1 MLLVSAACV
10 TLLAYLA
17 ICALAYVRMCPL
29 DRLMVRLGLLHWRN
43 LLDHGRCGFSSS
55 SKLLAFALLPARALF
70 DDRAFNHAT
79 EGGAYNLFCLLGA
92 YYPVVAGL
100 SDKVAMHAFLVSRDV
115 PVPALYGY
123 STGPSYRSLLPL
135 EEGVRYI
142 CKPRGGCLGAGVRVV
157 TAADAVPPDHLV
169 QQRLRDCSSS
179 GARHY
184 RVVTMHDGRV
194 FATYRLT
201 QRDSQ
206 LAASNPGAGG
216 RVEVV
221 DGVPEL
227 LAPVVE
233 RLQRLHRASFAPV
246 LSLGWDVMAD
256 CDDVEESVRVLE
268 FNFGHS
274 AHFAGE
280 TEELA
285 AAYKAEARRWH
296 ARFYAS
302 L

>member
-1 MLLVSAACV
+1 MLVAAACLA
-10 TLLAYLA
+10 LLAYLA
-17 ICALAYVRMCPL
+17 VCALAYARMCPL
-29 DRLMVRLGLLHWRN
+29 DRLMVRLGLCHWRA
-43 LLDHGRCGFSSS
+43 LLAHGRCGASRWRTFV
-55 SKLLAFALLPARALF
+55 LLPVRALF
-70 DDRAFNHAT
+70 DERAFNHAT
-79 EGGAYNLFCLLGA
+79 EGGAYNLFGLLGA
-92 YYPVVAGL
+92 YYPTVAAL
-100 SDKVAMHAFLVSRDV
+100 SDKVTMHYFLASRDV
-115 PVPALYGY
+115 PVPRLYGY
-123 STGPSYRSLLPL
+123 STGPTYLSLVPL
-135 EEGVRYI
+135 EEGVTYI
-142 CKPRGGCLGAGVRVV
+142 CKPRGGCLGVGVRVV

-201 QRDSQ
+201 QPDAQ
-206 LAASNPGAGG
+206 IAASNHGAGG
-216 RVEVV
+216 QVEVV

-233 RLQRLHRASFAPV
+233 QLRRLHRASFAPV

-256 CDDVEESVRVLE
+256 CEEEAVRVLE

-280 TEELA
+280 TAELA
-285 AAYKAEARRWH
+285 DAYKEEARRWH
-296 ARFYAS
+296 AHAS

>member
-1 MLLVSAACV
+1 
-10 TLLAYLA
+10 
-17 ICALAYVRMCPL
+17 
-29 DRLMVRLGLLHWRN
+29 MVRLGLSHWRS
-43 LLDHGRCGFSSS
+43 LLDHCRCGFGS
-55 SKLLAFALLPARALF
+55 SKLLTFALLPVRALF

-79 EGGAYNLFCLLGA
+79 EGGAYNLFSLLGS

-100 SDKVAMHAFLVSRDV
+100 SDKVVMHYFLVSRGV

-123 STGPSYRSLLPL
+123 STGPSYLSLIPL

-157 TAADAVPPDHLV
+157 TASDAVPPDHLV

-179 GARHY
+179 GTRHY

-201 QRDSQ
+201 QPEQ
-206 LAASNPGAGG
+206 QVAASNHGAGG

-221 DGVPEL
+221 DGVPDV

-233 RLQRLHRASFAPV
+233 KLRHLHRESFESV
-246 LSLGWDVMAD
+246 LSLGWDVMVD
-256 CDDVEESVRVLE
+256 CDDDEEVRVLE

-274 AHFAGE
+274 AHFADE

-285 AAYKAEARRWH
+285 DAYKEEARVWH
-296 ARFYAS
+296 ARLCSS